1 LRIILLK
8 YFTSSSF
15 VWVGSSGTAWS
26 VIVKEKKRFILL
38 TRNCFYTTILL
49 FNSIDNQ
56 HLNIIGY
63 FKPIEFSFF
72 LTHLAIY
79 LYLIWSLDY
88 MINILFFND
97 FII

>member
-72 LTHLAIY
+72 LFLVI
-79 LYLIWSLDY
+79 
-88 MINILFFND
+88 MMVVMQVQQVILVI
-97 FII
+97 FI